1 MTTYEEAIAALHKVS
16 DAVDDAVKAMRALDK
31 LQPTQVRMFNGEVDD
46 LHAELG
52 KLQPTRERLLQ
63 RTQTGAPPD
72 IAVPENA
79 GALDGLRA

>member
-1 MTTYEEAIAALHKVS
+1 MTDYEHAVAALHRVS
-16 DAVDDAVKAMRALDK
+16 AAVDEAVKAIRKLDK
-31 LQPTQVRMFNGEVDD
+31 LQPSQVRMFNGEVDD

-52 KLQPTRERLLQ
+52 KIQPARERLLQ
-63 RTQTGAPPD
+63 RTHAGGPPD